1 MPNALF
7 NALES
12 PQNNMLQQ
20 FAQFMQSM
28 RGRDPNQMINELVA
42 SGKVSQAQLNQV
54 QKQAQ
59 QMESAF
65 NSVRGMFG
73 K

>member
-7 NALES
+7 NALGS

-28 RGRDPNQMINELVA
+28 RGRDPNQMINELVV